1 MFGNTES
8 LAAIKAVK
16 DFRKNSCTNI
26 LEIGAGQG
34 RDTLYF
40 GSNNLTVNALDYSN
54 KALLEIR
61 EKANKEGFLDHIET
75 SQHDIRK
82 RLPFENDTFDAVYS
96 HMLYCMALKTSELEF
111 LSSEIRRI
119 LKPGGIN
126 IYTVRTTDDPHYRK
140 GVPRGEEMFEIGGYI
155 VHFFSKEKIE
165 MLSNGYELLELSE
178 FEEGTLPR
186 KLYYV
191 VLKKTD

>member
-1 MFGNTES
+1 MFGNKES
-8 LAAIKAVK
+8 LAAKKAVK
-16 DFRKNSCTNI
+16 DFRKNGCTYI

-40 GSNNLTVNALDYSN
+40 GRNNLTVNALDYSN
-54 KALLEIR
+54 KALLGIR
-61 EKANKEGFLDHIET
+61 EKANKEGLLNHIET
-75 SQHDIRK
+75 AQHDIRK
-82 RLPFENDTFDAVYS
+82 PLPYENDTFDAVYS

-126 IYTVRTTDDPHYRK
+126 IYTVRNTEDSHYRK
-140 GVPRGEEMFEIGGYI
+140 GVPRGEEMFQVGGYI

-165 MLSNGYELLELSE
+165 MLSKGYDLLEISD
-178 FEEGTLPR
+178 FEEGALPK

-191 VLKKTD
+191 VLKKT

>member
-1 MFGNTES
+1 
-8 LAAIKAVK
+8 
-16 DFRKNSCTNI
+16 
-26 LEIGAGQG
+26 
-34 RDTLYF
+34 
-40 GSNNLTVNALDYSN
+40 
-54 KALLEIR
+54 
-61 EKANKEGFLDHIET
+61 
-75 SQHDIRK
+75 
-82 RLPFENDTFDAVYS
+82 
-96 HMLYCMALKTSELEF
+96 MALKTSELEF

-126 IYTVRTTDDPHYRK
+126 IYTVRNTDDRHYRK

-165 MLSNGYELLELSE
+165 MLSNGYDLLEISD
-178 FEEGTLPR
+178 FEEGALPK